1 MMFRCWRCG
10 TWGLKIKHVCKECWK
25 DNMKVIHQL
34 AKEKSYQ

>member
-10 TWGLKIKHVCKECWK
+10 TWGWRIKHVCKECWT

-34 AKEKSYQ
+34 AKQK